1 MKKMIQTDESEQ
13 PDPRSLIDAI
23 GINNMSQGLT
33 NG

>member
-1 MKKMIQTDESEQ
+1 MIKTDEAEQ
-13 PDPRSLIDAI
+13 PDPRALIDAI